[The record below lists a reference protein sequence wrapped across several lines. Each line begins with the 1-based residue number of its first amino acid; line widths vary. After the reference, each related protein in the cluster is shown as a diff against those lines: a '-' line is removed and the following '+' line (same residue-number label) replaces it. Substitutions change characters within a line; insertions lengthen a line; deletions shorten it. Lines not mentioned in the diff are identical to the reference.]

1 MSFHFK
7 LWPTILTSIMLFV
20 LVALGSWQIQRLNWK
35 NELITK
41 IQTRAAERPVLLAK
55 HPDDMEELEFQRVN
69 VRGRF
74 DHSTEFH
81 LVNRSLNGN
90 PGLHIITPFLR
101 SDNSGVLLV
110 NRGWVPFEKK
120 NAKSRRE
127 GLVAGEIELNGIIR
141 LIKGPGAFTPK
152 NDPGTNHW
160 FFIDPVAKSKI
171 SGHSFLTGFYLLDG
185 NVEVPGG
192 FPVGHQ
198 WTLDIRNDHLQ
209 YAITWYS
216 LAFALLVIFF
226 VYHRQKD

>member
-55 HPDDMEELEFQRVN
+55 HPDNMEELEFQRVN

-90 PGLHIITPFLR
+90 PGLHIITPFFIR
-101 SDNSGVLLV
+101 WKVKDM
-110 NRGWVPFEKK
+110 
-120 NAKSRRE
+120 KSR
-127 GLVAGEIELNGIIR
+127 
-141 LIKGPGAFTPK
+141 
-152 NDPGTNHW
+152 
-160 FFIDPVAKSKI
+160 
-171 SGHSFLTGFYLLDG
+171 LTGCQVSSDLFYRL
-185 NVEVPGG
+185 
-192 FPVGHQ
+192 
-198 WTLDIRNDHLQ
+198 TIRWGEAPPISRLQ
-209 YAITWYS
+209 DR
-216 LAFALLVIFF
+216 L
-226 VYHRQKD
+226 H